1 MNKIIFV
8 VYYKSMRGGEI
19 MKKLLT
25 LGLLGLQA
33 VVMAPKALAVSINAY
48 GVNDLI
54 NQGANLGKKD
64 LRTAIAGIINVIL
77 GFLGVIAVVIVLL
90 GGFKWMTSQGS
101 SDKIDEAKKL
111 IGAGVVGLA
120 IVLASFAVASFVLTE
135 LYNAT
140 NS

>member
-1 MNKIIFV
+1 
-8 VYYKSMRGGEI
+8 
-19 MKKLLT
+19 MKKLLA
-25 LGLLGLQA
+25 LLMLMPSAAFAQA
-33 VVMAPKALAVSINAY
+33 DVDKYY

-54 NQGANLGKKD
+54 EQGVNLGQRD
-64 LRTAIAGIINVIL
+64 LRSAIAGIINLIL
-77 GFLGVIAVVIVLL
+77 GFLGVIAVIIVLL

-120 IVLASFAVASFVLTE
+120 IVLAAFAVASFVLNE

-140 NS
+140 RS